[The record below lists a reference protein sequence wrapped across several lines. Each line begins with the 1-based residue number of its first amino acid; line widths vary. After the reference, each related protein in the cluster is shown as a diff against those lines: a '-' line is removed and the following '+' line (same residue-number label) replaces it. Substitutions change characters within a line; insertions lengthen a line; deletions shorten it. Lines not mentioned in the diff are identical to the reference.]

1 MILTIRISVQCLVT
15 SFFKQSNE
23 NSPSSR
29 DVYNFKQITMFLFL
43 QNRSGFSVLF
53 FAKIV
58 FLHNIS
64 IFAES
69 VWFPYFCFCRNCFSC
84 IMFCSCKIGSV
95 SPVYRVLMYCFS
107 YLFNKIS
114 IFHLKKK
121 KKKKKSFETYPT
133 LSPLKHKTKTY
144 QSKHSQQISINTI
157 SPYQIEFDKIMKS
170 EI

>member
-1 MILTIRISVQCLVT
+1 MIYMILILWISVQCLVT

-84 IMFCSCKIGSV
+84 IMFCSCKRGSV
-95 SPVYRVLMYCFS
+95 SPVYRVLMYYFS
-107 YLFNKIS
+107 
-114 IFHLKKK
+114 
-121 KKKKKSFETYPT
+121 YPT
-133 LSPLKHKTKTY
+133 LSQLKHKTKTY

-157 SPYQIEFDKIMKS
+157 NPYWIEFDKIMKS

>member
-1 MILTIRISVQCLVT
+1 MGTFHKSTKRRVFETHTQRQTLCHPFEAEENDVIETILHSYQTKINLFKVVSTKTKLIILIYMILTLWISVQCLVT

-69 VWFPYFCFCRNCFSC
+69 VWFPYFCFFRNCFS
-84 IMFCSCKIGSV
+84 
-95 SPVYRVLMYCFS
+95 
-107 YLFNKIS
+107 S
-114 IFHLKKK
+114 I
-121 KKKKKSFETYPT
+121 
-133 LSPLKHKTKTY
+133 
-144 QSKHSQQISINTI
+144 
-157 SPYQIEFDKIMKS
+157 
-170 EI
+170 